1 MSRRTVQVQISGRDY
16 AVRTDED
23 EEWLQHVAGL
33 VDEKMAQIR
42 DRTGM
47 VDSFDI
53 AMLACLNLAKEV
65 HEHRASESDASTDAT
80 TEVDDDELKS
90 LIEVAESALARLPE
104 LVADGSGSP
113 QLLPLAELS
122 REEAAQGVLGAR
134 APHDGG
140 V

>member
-1 MSRRTVQVQISGRDY
+1 MNRRTVQVQISGRDY

-65 HEHRASESDASTDAT
+65 HEHRTSESDAT

>member
-1 MSRRTVQVQISGRDY
+1 MNRRTVQVQISGRDY

-65 HEHRASESDASTDAT
+65 HEHRTSESDAT

-104 LVADGSGSP
+104 LVADGSGTP

>member
-1 MSRRTVQVQISGRDY
+1 MSRQTVQVQIAGREY

-33 VDEKMAQIR
+33 VDEKMVQIR

-53 AMLACLNLAKEV
+53 AMLACLNLAKEL
-65 HEHRASESDASTDAT
+65 HEHRANASDST
-80 TEVDDDELKS
+80 TEVGDDELKS
-90 LIEVAESALARLPE
+90 LIDMAESALARLPE
-104 LVADGSGSP
+104 LVSDGVGGP
-113 QLLPLAELS
+113 QLLPMAGVS
-122 REEAAQGVLGAR
+122 RDDSAQGAPGAR